1 MRKITSIATAFLLCA
16 SLNPFSINAAEETQM
31 DLKALASSLG
41 ADTDLLKIPNYYCDE
56 ERPVPESCYEDWL
69 SKTTT
74 VEYARYSDRFN
85 SAANAGHCYGIS
97 VIEALCHNGVIS
109 PSDIQAGAETLS
121 DVVYTDE
128 VNKLLTDYQALQAYT
143 EYDLLVH
150 YLLVAMDLEEQV
162 DRALEIAG
170 RSMTENRYFVIVF
183 QTDRMVHAVT
193 GMGVADGSWTFGDNT
208 YDKCILTHDS
218 NGVDAD
224 GNTVFNEKGCI
235 YIDSSTS
242 HVYIPAYDID
252 SDGDFILA
260 AIDDDTFM
268 NYKGAINPSA
278 KIDYDVEN
286 IKKFTVEGPNRIDYG
301 ISFFDSDGNSLPL
314 GEYFETA
321 ANLANYY
328 FTKADKI
335 VSETLNYEELAFLY
349 KNNFLTNDLV
359 LETVDARIDVDTK
372 DEPSRITLKDNTCNI
387 VSTNGEKL
395 HWWMTYALNEETKNS
410 GQFTFIMSGDSSD
423 VTIQQ
428 KDNGFLFEGDINGKY
443 MFSTLGQKLDENGN
457 RVEAYGNQYVYEF
470 DASQNV
476 FIAYDD
482 NGDLGLYIDPDG
494 DGVYDDKVQ
503 NGDVNCDGYI
513 DASDATGILAKYAEI
528 STTNNLFTDLGQIYD
543 FVKYTYMN
551 YDYNND
557 GKIDAS
563 DASDVLGVYAS
574 NSTQ

>member
-1 MRKITSIATAFLLCA
+1 MRSKKRLLAALMA
-16 SLNPFSINAAEETQM
+16 SVTLMSVSAVNVKAEDSV

-74 VEYARYSDRFN
+74 IEYALSPQKKFN
-85 SAANAGHCYGIS
+85 SAANAGHCLGIS
-97 VIEALCHNGVIS
+97 LIEALCHNGVIS
-109 PSDIQAGAETLS
+109 PADVQAGANTLS
-121 DVVYTDE
+121 DVVYTEE

-150 YLLVAMDLEEQV
+150 YLLAAMDLEEQV
-162 DRALEIAG
+162 DRALEIAE
-170 RSMTENRYFVIVF
+170 RSMAENRYFVIVF
-183 QTDRMVHAVT
+183 QTDKMVHAVT

-218 NGVDAD
+218 NGVDD
-224 GNTVFNEKGCI
+224 EGNTVFNEKGCI

-268 NYKGAINPSA
+268 NYKGTINPSS

-286 IKKFTVEGPNRIDYG
+286 IKKFVVEGPNRIEYG
-301 ISFFDSDGNSLPL
+301 ISFFDADGNSLPL
-314 GEYFETA
+314 GEHFEGGVNT
-321 ANLANYY
+321 ANYY
-328 FTKADKI
+328 FTKADKF
-335 VSETLNYEELAFLY
+335 VSESLY
-349 KNNFLTNDLV
+349 SYISGNNNGTNAVSLQ
-359 LETVDARIDVDTK
+359 TVDSSISADTYHLL
-372 DEPSRITLKDNTCNI
+372 SRITLKDNTINI
-387 VSTNGEKL
+387 VSTNGEQL
-395 HWWMTYALNEETKNS
+395 SWGASYCLNEEIKNS
-410 GQFTFIMSGDSSD
+410 GQFEFILSGYSSD
-423 VTIQQ
+423 VTIQ
-428 KDNGFLFEGDINGKY
+428 KKLNGFLLEGDINGRY
-443 MFSTLGQKLDENGN
+443 MLSSLGQKLDENGN
-457 RVEAYGNQYVYEF
+457 RVEAFGNQYLYEF
-470 DASQNV
+470 NASQNV

-494 DGVYDDKVQ
+494 DGIYDDKVQ

-557 GKIDAS
+557 GKIDSS